1 MYICR
6 EFQST
11 HLQEVRL
18 DIVSETLPHL
28 KFQSTH
34 LQEVRHGPSHA
45 RGGIP
50 IVSIHAPTRGA
61 TQTKQT
67 SRRTI
72 LFQSTHLQEVRLKR
86 AASILQYMY
95 VSIHAPTRGATE
107 VLRCLFSIVTV
118 SIHAPTRGAT
128 DVGKFRCDF
137 TVLFQSTHLQE
148 VRLAIL
154 SASVTHAFVSIH
166 APTRGAT
173 ALWQTGDRRTLVS
186 IHAPTRGATVYM

>member
-1 MYICR
+1 MVYVPTTYQISPLSCHYYASSSYICR

-28 KFQSTH
+28 K
-34 LQEVRHGPSHA
+34 
-45 RGGIP
+45 
-50 IVSIHAPTRGA
+50 
-61 TQTKQT
+61 
-67 SRRTI
+67 
-72 LFQSTHLQEVRLKR
+72 FQSTHLQEVRLKR

-173 ALWQTGDRRTLVS
+173 GCLFSLLVGFASFNPRTYKRCDIINRLS
-186 IHAPTRGATVYM
+186 R